1 MGKNHLPTRTTVA
14 VVGRQLL
21 VGKLVR
27 SLGQQL
33 VSRRSSGVSVNSL
46 AQHGEMMMIGMQMM
60 LLKLMEPAAHA
71 VCHVLPMTAAN
82 SETSELLNIA
92 IHCPASESMY
102 AKTTTTFQV
111 LHESEHQS
119 VTELTVNLP
128 LT

>member
-1 MGKNHLPTRTTVA
+1 MGKNHLPTRTTVE

-92 IHCPASESMY
+92 IHCPASKITS
-102 AKTTTTFQV
+102 
-111 LHESEHQS
+111 
-119 VTELTVNLP
+119 
-128 LT
+128 